1 MLERGDK
8 APEFEGSIDGGG
20 SLSLR
25 SLRGQKV
32 ILYFYPKDNTPGCT
46 REACEFRDHSTTFE
60 NAGARIIGV
69 SPDSP
74 ASHDRFKAKFDLPFP
89 LLSDPDH
96 KIAQA
101 YGVWKEK
108 SMYGRKFMGIERST
122 FVIDEKGRIAA
133 VYRKVK
139 VNDHVEALLEG
150 L

>member
-1 MLERGDK
+1 M
-8 APEFEGSIDGGG
+8 
-20 SLSLR
+20 
-25 SLRGQKV
+25 
-32 ILYFYPKDNTPGCT
+32 
-46 REACEFRDHSTTFE
+46 
-60 NAGARIIGV
+60 

-139 VNDHVEALLEG
+139 VNGHVEALLEG
-150 L
+150 LIAGRVG

>member
-60 NAGARIIGV
+60 NAGAQVIGV

-139 VNDHVEALLEG
+139 VNGHVEALLEG
-150 L
+150 F

>member
-1 MLERGDK
+1 MLQPGDT
-8 APEFEGSIDGGG
+8 APELEGPTDGGG
-20 SLSLR
+20 GLSLE
-25 SLRGQKV
+25 SLRGRKV

-46 REACEFRDHSTTFE
+46 LEACELRDHFTTFE
-60 NAGARIIGV
+60 KGGARIVGV
-69 SPDSP
+69 SPDST
-74 ASHDRFKAKFDLPFP
+74 ASHDKFKAKFDLPFP

-96 KIAQA
+96 KIAEA

-122 FVIDEKGRIAA
+122 FVIDEKGAIAA

-139 VNDHVEALLEG
+139 VKGHVEALLEG